1 MNMER
6 NIAIVNEELR
16 ESGFYSLQ
24 KDNLNKT
31 EKGKFVICQCKEKDS
46 SRLFLHRLS
55 FAHTNMTKEGW
66 WDTFTIS
73 TKKCECIGF
82 YLCEIKE
89 FRLDKSGWLNLLVK
103 PKCYLGEF
111 LHEFSISWNFFMSSG
126 LFCKE
131 YVIPTKN
138 MSRRLNVSNLLSH
151 YKEKYDKYLEN
162 NKDYYETY
170 GTLQAPARFFLE
182 MFMNYEIELEDMDIL
197 LEEKFDDEKII
208 EEIFSQFKKG
218 IGEYVEK
225 YPLIYKRF
233 VANDWMFESKLVDY
247 INNAYYGIKKSSYTD
262 NIVER
267 MYFVE
272 EQLNVYEEKKK
283 KEKEEKKA
291 KRLKKKQSK

>member
-1 MNMER
+1 MFTNLRKEYEM
-6 NIAIVNEELR
+6 AR
-16 ESGFYSLQ
+16 ESGIFALE
-24 KDNLNKT
+24 KDRLNKT
-31 EKGKFVICQCKEKDS
+31 EKGKFVICKCKEKNS

-55 FAHTNMTKEGW
+55 HIYTSMTKEGW
-66 WDTFTIS
+66 WDTFTIG
-73 TKKCECIGF
+73 TKKCKYDGY
-82 YLCEIKE
+82 YLCEIVE
-89 FRLDKSGWLNLLVK
+89 FRLDKNGWLNLLVN
-103 PKCYLGEF
+103 PKYCLGGYINE
-111 LHEFSISWNFFMSSG
+111 ESSSWKFFMSSG
-126 LFCKE
+126 LFSKE
-131 YVIPTKN
+131 YVIPSKN
-138 MSRRLNVSNLLSH
+138 LSSRLNVSNLLSH
-151 YKEKYDKYLEN
+151 YSEKYDKYLED
-162 NKDYYETY
+162 NKEYYEKY
-170 GTLQAPARFFLE
+170 GTLQAPAKFFVE
-182 MFMNYEIELEDMDIL
+182 MFINDEIELEDMDIL

-291 KRLKKKQSK
+291 KRLAKKQSK